1 MSQISKTITLSLR
14 ADFFDR
20 LNRLANERH
29 MSIEDI
35 VHELLSSGLKMD
47 MDGTTRAVIDHQ
59 RENSHQPVT
68 RELRE
73 IIRRQDEEITWLR
86 DQIAR
91 LTTLTPTTHVIK
103 HEYPVFMQESRDV
116 CPALPVEQSSLS
128 SPEKEP
134 ESEGITPASN
144 VSVDDVQFSPSDNGV
159 ESEDIMDSSFSGS
172 LRTVDRTLR
181 DSIGGVSEEVM
192 YTIAEAA
199 AIAGENESVLLEYIF
214 DGFLPAM
221 RDGTDCRIRGIDLRR
236 YMMSR

>member
-1 MSQISKTITLSLR
+1 M
-14 ADFFDR
+14 
-20 LNRLANERH
+20 
-29 MSIEDI
+29 
-35 VHELLSSGLKMD
+35 
-47 MDGTTRAVIDHQ
+47 
-59 RENSHQPVT
+59 
-68 RELRE
+68 
-73 IIRRQDEEITWLR
+73 
-86 DQIAR
+86 
-91 LTTLTPTTHVIK
+91 IK
-103 HEYPVFMQESRDV
+103 HEYPAFMQESRDV
-116 CPALPVEQSSLS
+116 CSPSSIEQSSLS

-159 ESEDIMDSSFSGS
+159 ESEDIMNSSFSGS

-214 DGFLPAM
+214 DGFLPAV

>member
-1 MSQISKTITLSLR
+1 MSQIDKIITLSIR
-14 ADFFDR
+14 ADTLDR
-20 LNRLANERH
+20 LNHLANERH

-35 VHELLSSGLKMD
+35 VLELLSPGLKME
-47 MDGTTRAVIDHQ
+47 MDGI
-59 RENSHQPVT
+59 T

-103 HEYPVFMQESRDV
+103 HEYPAFMQESRDV

-134 ESEGITPASN
+134 ESEGITPVSN

-159 ESEDIMDSSFSGS
+159 ESEDLIDSSFSGS

>member
-1 MSQISKTITLSLR
+1 MSQIDKIITLSIR
-14 ADFFDR
+14 ADTLDR

-35 VHELLSSGLKMD
+35 VHELLSSGLKME
-47 MDGTTRAVIDHQ
+47 MDGI
-59 RENSHQPVT
+59 T

-103 HEYPVFMQESRDV
+103 HEYPAFMQESRDV
-116 CPALPVEQSSLS
+116 CSPSSIEQSSLS

-159 ESEDIMDSSFSGS
+159 ESEDIMNSSFSGS

-214 DGFLPAM
+214 DGFLPAV

>member
-1 MSQISKTITLSLR
+1 MSQIDKIITLSIR
-14 ADFFDR
+14 ADTLDR
-20 LNRLANERH
+20 LNHLANERH

-35 VHELLSSGLKMD
+35 VLELLSPGLKME
-47 MDGTTRAVIDHQ
+47 MDGI
-59 RENSHQPVT
+59 T

-103 HEYPVFMQESRDV
+103 HEYPAFMQESRDV
-116 CPALPVEQSSLS
+116 CSPSSIEQSSLS

-159 ESEDIMDSSFSGS
+159 ESEDIMNSSFSGS

-192 YTIAEAA
+192 HTIAEAA

-214 DGFLPAM
+214 DGFLPAV

>member
-1 MSQISKTITLSLR
+1 MSQIDKIITLSIR
-14 ADFFDR
+14 ADTLDR
-20 LNRLANERH
+20 LNHLANERH

-35 VHELLSSGLKMD
+35 VLELLSPGLKME
-47 MDGTTRAVIDHQ
+47 MDGI
-59 RENSHQPVT
+59 T

-103 HEYPVFMQESRDV
+103 HEYPAFMQESRDV
-116 CPALPVEQSSLS
+116 CSPSSIEQSSLS

-159 ESEDIMDSSFSGS
+159 ESEDIMNSSFSGS

>member
-1 MSQISKTITLSLR
+1 MSQIDKIITLSIR
-14 ADFFDR
+14 ADTLDR
-20 LNRLANERH
+20 LNHLANERH

-35 VHELLSSGLKMD
+35 VLELLSPGLKME
-47 MDGTTRAVIDHQ
+47 MDGI
-59 RENSHQPVT
+59 T

-103 HEYPVFMQESRDV
+103 HEYPAFMQESRDV
-116 CPALPVEQSSLS
+116 CSPSSIEQSSLS

-159 ESEDIMDSSFSGS
+159 ESEDIMNSSFSGS

-214 DGFLPAM
+214 DGFLPAV